1 MTSKEAVSRIKVLL
15 GLDTEYN
22 FNSYKVAEGGEFKV
36 EGELEIGKPIYVITD
51 DGEIPAPDGNFK
63 LEDDT
68 EVKVVDGLVKE
79 VKASEEK
86 YEEVEEEV
94 IEVEA
99 AEEDKKEE
107 VEESEFIEV
116 ALIDGT
122 IVGND
127 EAELAEGQ
135 QLFIVTDEGR
145 TVAPDGEHET
155 EDGKIVVVEEGVII
169 EIKEKEVVEGE
180 EETEVV
186 EEEMNI
192 DEVVETFTKAI
203 EVLKEEIENLK
214 NTNKT
219 LSTEFNAFRALPAGE
234 KVLNNKTVREN
245 MGVAKI
251 TKLQALSNL
260 RNK

>member
-15 GLDTEYN
+15 GLDTEYS

-36 EGELEIGKPIYVITD
+36 EGDLEIGKPIYVITD

-63 LEDDT
+63 LEDNT

-79 VKASEEK
+79 VKASE
-86 YEEVEEEV
+86 EEVEEEV

-234 KVLNNKTVREN
+234 KVMNNKTVREN

-251 TKLQALSNL
+251 NKLQALSNL

>member
-36 EGELEIGKPIYVITD
+36 EGELEIGKPIYVITE

-79 VKASEEK
+79 VKASEE
-86 YEEVEEEV
+86 EVEEEV

-107 VEESEFIEV
+107 VEEAEFIEV

-135 QLFIVTDEGR
+135 QLFIVTEEGR

-180 EETEVV
+180 ELTEVV

-245 MGVAKI
+245 MGVAKM